1 MPLESIRYTF
11 SDTYLMPLES
21 MPNAIGIHNVASD
34 LVFINRYN
42 GQYVEELKEMQ
53 GMIKKDIYIYMN

>member
-1 MPLESIRYTF
+1 VIH
-11 SDTYLMPLES
+11 TYNKSNVEKVES

-34 LVFINRYN
+34 LVFINMYN

-53 GMIKKDIYIYMN
+53 GMIKKDIYI